1 MEKFRFAILGCGLI
15 GDIHAQAILSHPDAE
30 LYAMCDVS
38 AERAG
43 DYASRYGARVFTS
56 YDELLADP
64 SVDAVSICTPSGM
77 HADQAIA
84 ALRAGKH
91 VLLEKPMALTGR
103 DALRIR
109 EAEAESGKLVS
120 VVFQTRYVEDIR
132 YLKSLIEDGRFGT
145 LAFCD
150 LYMKYWR
157 DPAYYSAS
165 PWRGTFAMDGG
176 GALMNQGIHGVDVM
190 HFLFGEP
197 RLIGA
202 RVKTLVHDIET
213 EDTAVSLVE
222 YPSGALGVIEASTAT
237 NPGFERR
244 IEICGSRGYA
254 VMIDSSIEKLYVDGS
269 FLIDRE
275 LEVGAGTASNPA
287 AMRHENHLALLDN
300 LIRAIRGE
308 AELLADVNAGH
319 DATSFV
325 EAVYRLSE
333 RTV

>member
-157 DPAYYSAS
+157 DPTYYSES
-165 PWRGTFAMDGG
+165 PWRGTFAIDGG

-190 HFLFGEP
+190 HFLFGEAK
-197 RLIGA
+197 LIGA

-213 EDTAVSLVE
+213 EDTAAAVVE
-222 YPSGALGVIEASTAT
+222 YPSGALGVIEASTSAS
-237 NPGFERR
+237 PGFSRR
-244 IEICGSRGYA
+244 IEVNGSRGYA
-254 VMIDSSIEKLYVDGS
+254 VVNDSALVKLVLDGVTLVDKS
-269 FLIDRE
+269 LDTD
-275 LEVGAGTASNPA
+275 AGTASDPSRMTCEKHALQIRNFIDA
-287 AMRHENHLALLDN
+287 A
-300 LIRAIRGE
+300 RGE
-308 AELLADVNAGH
+308 AELISNSYNGYTAVKFIEDIYN
-319 DATSFV
+319 SF
-325 EAVYRLSE
+325 
-333 RTV
+333 

>member
-38 AERAG
+38 RERAG

-109 EAEAESGKLVS
+109 EAEAESGRLVS

-132 YLKSLIEDGRFGT
+132 YLKGLIDDGRFGT

-213 EDTAVSLVE
+213 EDTAAAVVE
-222 YPSGALGVIEASTAT
+222 YPSGALGVIEASTSA
-237 NPGFERR
+237 NPGFSRR
-244 IEICGSRGYA
+244 IEVNGSRGYA
-254 VMIDSSIEKLYVDGS
+254 VVNDSVLVKLVLDGVTLVDKS
-269 FLIDRE
+269 LDTD
-275 LEVGAGTASNPA
+275 AGTASDPGRMTSEKHALQIRNFIDA
-287 AMRHENHLALLDN
+287 A
-300 LIRAIRGE
+300 RGE
-308 AELLADVNAGH
+308 AELISNSYNGY
-319 DATSFV
+319 T
-325 EAVYRLSE
+325 AVKFIEDIYNFK
-333 RTV
+333 

>member
-132 YLKSLIEDGRFGT
+132 YLKSLIENGRFGT

-213 EDTAVSLVE
+213 EDTAAAVVE
-222 YPSGALGVIEASTAT
+222 YPSGALGVIEASTSA
-237 NPGFERR
+237 NPGFSRR
-244 IEICGSRGYA
+244 IEVNGSRGYA
-254 VMIDSSIEKLYVDGS
+254 VVNDSVLVKLVLDGVTLVDKS
-269 FLIDRE
+269 LDTD
-275 LEVGAGTASNPA
+275 AGTASDPGRMTSEKHTLQIRNFIDA
-287 AMRHENHLALLDN
+287 A
-300 LIRAIRGE
+300 RGE
-308 AELLADVNAGH
+308 AELISNSYNGY
-319 DATSFV
+319 T
-325 EAVYRLSE
+325 AVKFIEDIYNFK
-333 RTV
+333 

>member
-1 MEKFRFAILGCGLI
+1 MQKIRFAILGCGLI
-15 GDIHAQAILSHPDAE
+15 GDIHAQAILSTPDAE
-30 LYAMCDVS
+30 LYAICDVS
-38 AERAG
+38 PERA
-43 DYASRYGARVFTS
+43 DEYASRYGAHAYTS
-56 YDELLADP
+56 YDEMLADP
-64 SVDAVSICTPSGM
+64 CIDTVSICTPSGM

-120 VVFQTRYVEDIR
+120 VVFQTRYAEDVR

-157 DPAYYSAS
+157 DPSYYSAS

-176 GALMNQGIHGVDVM
+176 GALMNQGIHGIDIM

-202 RVKTLVHDIET
+202 RVKTLVHNIET
-213 EDTAVSLVE
+213 EDTAVAAVE
-222 YPSGALGVIEASTAT
+222 YPSGALGVIEASTSA
-237 NPGFERR
+237 NPGFSRR
-244 IEICGSRGYA
+244 IEINGSRGYA
-254 VMIDSSIEKLYVDGS
+254 IVNDASIVKLVLDGET
-269 FLIDRE
+269 LIDNE
-275 LEVGAGTASNPA
+275 LKTDLGTASDPGKMSA
-287 AMRHENHLALLDN
+287 DRHASQ
-300 LIRAIRGE
+300 IRNFVDAIRGE
-308 AELLADVNAGH
+308 AELIS
-319 DATSFV
+319 TSYNGYT
-325 EAVYRLSE
+325 AVKFIEDIYNFK
-333 RTV
+333 

>member
-213 EDTAVSLVE
+213 EDTAAAVVE
-222 YPSGALGVIEASTAT
+222 YPSGALGVIEASTSA
-237 NPGFERR
+237 NPGFSRR
-244 IEICGSRGYA
+244 IEVNGSRGYA
-254 VMIDSSIEKLYVDGS
+254 IVNDASIVKLVLDGVTLVDKS
-269 FLIDRE
+269 LDTD
-275 LEVGAGTASNPA
+275 AGTASDPGRMTSEKHALQIRNFIDA
-287 AMRHENHLALLDN
+287 A
-300 LIRAIRGE
+300 RGE
-308 AELLADVNAGH
+308 AELISNSYNGY
-319 DATSFV
+319 T
-325 EAVYRLSE
+325 AVKFIEDIYNFK
-333 RTV
+333 

>member
-38 AERAG
+38 RERAEE
-43 DYASRYGARVFTS
+43 YASRYGARAFTS

-64 SVDAVSICTPSGM
+64 NVDAVSICTPSGM
-77 HADQAIA
+77 HADQAIT

-91 VLLEKPMALTGR
+91 VLLEKPMALTSR

-109 EAEAESGKLVS
+109 DAEAESGRLVS

-132 YLKSLIEDGRFGT
+132 YLKSLIDDGRFGT

-157 DPAYYSAS
+157 DPTYYSAS

-190 HFLFGEP
+190 HFLFGEAK
-197 RLIGA
+197 LIGA

-213 EDTAVSLVE
+213 EDTVAAVVE
-222 YPSGALGVIEASTAT
+222 YPSGALGVIEASTSA
-237 NPGFERR
+237 NPGFSRK
-244 IEICGSRGYA
+244 IEINGSRGYA
-254 VMIDSSIEKLYVDGS
+254 IVNDASIVKLVLDGETLVDKEMKTD
-269 FLIDRE
+269 I
-275 LEVGAGTASNPA
+275 GTASDPGRMSCEKHALQIRNFIDA
-287 AMRHENHLALLDN
+287 A
-300 LIRAIRGE
+300 RGE
-308 AELLADVNAGH
+308 AELISNSYNGY
-319 DATSFV
+319 T
-325 EAVYRLSE
+325 AVKFIEDIYNFK
-333 RTV
+333 

>member
-1 MEKFRFAILGCGLI
+1 MDKFRFAVLGCGLI
-15 GDIHAQAILSHPDAE
+15 GDIHAQAITSLPDAQ

-38 AERAG
+38 RERAEE
-43 DYASRYGARVFTS
+43 YASRHGARAFTS

-64 SVDAVSICTPSGM
+64 AVDAVSICTPSGM

-132 YLKSLIEDGRFGT
+132 YLKSLIDEGRFGT

-157 DPAYYSAS
+157 DPSYYSAS

-176 GALMNQGIHGVDVM
+176 GALMNQGIHGIDVM

-213 EDTAVSLVE
+213 EDTAAAVVE
-222 YPSGALGVIEASTAT
+222 YPSGALGVIEASTSA
-237 NPGFERR
+237 NPGFSRK
-244 IEICGSRGYA
+244 IEINGSRGYA
-254 VMIDSSIEKLYVDGS
+254 IVNDASIVKLVLDGKT
-269 FLIDRE
+269 LIDKE
-275 LEVGAGTASNPA
+275 MKTDIGTASDPGKMSA
-287 AMRHENHLALLDN
+287 DKHALQ
-300 LIRAIRGE
+300 IRNFIDAIRGE
-308 AELLADVNAGH
+308 AELIS
-319 DATSFV
+319 TSYNGYT
-325 EAVYRLSE
+325 AVKFIEDIYNFK
-333 RTV
+333 